1 MNHGGVIKFYTTKDG
16 TVSNTSLLPIDSQ
29 TVSHLPHTGWDAEV
43 TDWMRQHMLSCKIL
57 REHFGILSRDLAVGI
72 KEMNE
77 QLQLN
82 SQPW

>member
-1 MNHGGVIKFYTTKDG
+1 MNHVGVIQFYMTKDG
-16 TVSNTSLLPIDSQ
+16 TVPNTSLLPIASQ

-43 TDWMRQHMLSCKIL
+43 ADWVRQHMVSCKIM
-57 REHFGILSRDLAVGI
+57 REHCGILSSGLAVRI